1 MMANKTYQLE
11 RLTCPSC
18 AAKIEAAV
26 RRIKGVSNAEVL
38 FNSSKLK
45 VSYDESALSDG
56 KIKETVNGL
65 GYEVLG
71 EK

>member
-1 MMANKTYQLE
+1 M
-11 RLTCPSC
+11 
-18 AAKIEAAV
+18 

-45 VSYDESALSDG
+45 VSYNESTLSDG

-65 GYEVLG
+65 GYKVLG